1 MLPSASF
8 TVRSDEV
15 SVSPQRRANSGSMN
29 SLEAPLSRS
38 SVAVCP
44 LNVPRSLNKRAGWL
58 RTPWSS
64 SGGSESL
71 TVSDVG
77 TIPSENEDEDED
89 ANESASEDEGDGGE
103 SDPEAVEEID
113 EEDER
118 DEGEEEESVESVES
132 ADSEGEGEAERER
145 AGESARV

>member
-1 MLPSASF
+1 MRPSASC

-71 TVSDVG
+71 TVSEEG
-77 TIPSENEDEDED
+77 TIPSEDEDEGED

-103 SDPEAVEEID
+103 SDPEAVEE
-113 EEDER
+113 EDER
-118 DEGEEEESVESVES
+118 DKDEGEESVESVE
-132 ADSEGEGEAERER
+132 
-145 AGESARV
+145 